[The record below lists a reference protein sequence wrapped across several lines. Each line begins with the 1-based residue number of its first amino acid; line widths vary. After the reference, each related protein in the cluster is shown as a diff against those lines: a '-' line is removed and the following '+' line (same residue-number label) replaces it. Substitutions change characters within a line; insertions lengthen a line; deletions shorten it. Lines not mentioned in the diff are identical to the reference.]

1 MKYLLVLCL
10 FWAVSLQAAFLNGT
24 DVPLMDDFVIN
35 ENDSFSFD
43 TPAGQIMTVI
53 ATGSSSKKEILSFYK
68 ESLNALG
75 WQQKTT
81 TKYVRDQDELV
92 LNITPQKKST
102 QIKIQ
107 LTLANK

>member
-1 MKYLLVLCL
+1 MKYLFVLCL
-10 FWAVSLQAAFLNGT
+10 FWAISTQAAFLNGT
-24 DVPLMDDFVIN
+24 DIPLMDDFVIN

-53 ATGSSSKKEILSFYK
+53 ATGSASKKEILAFYK

-75 WQQKTT
+75 WQQKTD

-92 LNITPQKKST
+92 LNITQQKKAT
-102 QIKIQ
+102 KVKIQ
-107 LTLANK
+107 ITLANK